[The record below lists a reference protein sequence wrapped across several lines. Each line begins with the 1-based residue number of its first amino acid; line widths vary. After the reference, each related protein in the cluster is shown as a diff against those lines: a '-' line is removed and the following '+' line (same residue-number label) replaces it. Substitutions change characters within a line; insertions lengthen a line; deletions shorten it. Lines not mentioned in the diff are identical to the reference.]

1 MSENEIQ
8 RRYRLEAERK
18 RAEQIGAPEVSME
31 ELAARALAEL
41 GPEISQLPPATPPSP
56 AKPSTMGVYSA
67 DDGKLIKDDTKA
79 ALENAGAMAA
89 TAGRTLME
97 KAREAAAVAQEKA
110 RLAQAKASAA
120 RAELV
125 AAKEARDAKRR
136 EEMARQDARSS
147 IQDPAPAEAPGP
159 AIAHNSGQPPLQA
172 AAVEELPS
180 AWTAKQPVRKKA
192 WPLWLC
198 IGLIALAGSGAAWWL
213 SSSSPADP
221 VPEPTPK
228 VEATSPAPPLPAPP
242 VEATDPIV
250 VPPELELPPAPPAPV
265 LEAPA
270 PKVEPDQEPIEVN
283 PAAEAVPPKPELP
296 VEKPKPV
303 VKKPAT
309 KPPVKKVEP
318 KDDWQD
324 KGMQELDALEK
335 QLGG

>member
-18 RAEQIGAPEVSME
+18 RAEQAGAPEVSME

-41 GPEISQLPPATPPSP
+41 GPEISQPEPATPAGPV
-56 AKPSTMGVYSA
+56 KPSTMGVYGA
-67 DDGKLIKDDTKA
+67 DDDKLIKDDTKA

-89 TAGRTLME
+89 TAGRALME

-110 RLAQAKASAA
+110 RLAQARASAA
-120 RAELV
+120 RAELA

-136 EEMARQDARSS
+136 KEVARQDAMSA
-147 IQDPAPAEAPGP
+147 IQDPAPAEAQSPE
-159 AIAHNSGQPPLQA
+159 IAHNPGQPPLKA
-172 AAVEELPS
+172 AAVEGLPR
-180 AWTAKQPVRKKA
+180 AWTAKQPVRKNA
-192 WPLWLC
+192 WPLWLGA
-198 IGLIALAGSGAAWWL
+198 GLIVIAGSGAAWWL
-213 SSSSPADP
+213 SSSTPADP
-221 VPEPTPK
+221 VPEPKPK
-228 VEATSPAPPLPAPP
+228 VEATSPAPPLPVPP

-265 LEAPA
+265 LEAPT
-270 PKVEPDQEPIEVN
+270 PKVEPDQEPIEVK
-283 PAAEAVPPKPELP
+283 PAAVAVPPKPELP

-303 VKKPAT
+303 AKKPAT
-309 KPPVKKVEP
+309 QPPVKKVEQ